1 MIHIFLK
8 VIMKK
13 IFCQTLNPK
22 NPPDLNIFNY
32 ELYPWNIIIM
42 ICNYMTFNI
51 FSINVFTHMF
61 TEDLRRKT
69 NWLLRFH
76 HLFFFLLCIH
86 FWTYCKQCQLKG
98 YSTSRFHVE
107 QINKDIHI
115 FFTEWD
121 LKLFGVL
128 YFVQNCTQTIL
139 ISTFSAFDIRLIS
152 VTFTRHKLRLKRPFA
167 TCVCL
172 SFGSKPNNHLSEG
185 LFLDMFNDET
195 KGPFVCCFKHVS
207 RH

>member
-22 NPPDLNIFNY
+22 NPPDFNIYNY

-61 TEDLRRKT
+61 TDDLRRKT

-76 HLFFFLLCIH
+76 HLFLFFLNYVFI
-86 FWTYCKQCQLKG
+86 FERTVNNVNLKV
-98 YSTSRFHVE
+98 TIPHDFTW
-107 QINKDIHI
+107 NKLTKTFI
-115 FFTEWD
+115 FFSQSETISCFEYFI
-121 LKLFGVL
+121 LYRIVHRLFWSL
-128 YFVQNCTQTIL
+128 
-139 ISTFSAFDIRLIS
+139 
-152 VTFTRHKLRLKRPFA
+152 
-167 TCVCL
+167 
-172 SFGSKPNNHLSEG
+172 
-185 LFLDMFNDET
+185 LFLHLTSD
-195 KGPFVCCFKHVS
+195 
-207 RH
+207 